1 MLVHRAADIHQE
13 QHFDLVVAL
22 GHHADVE
29 HAGIGGGLVDGVV
42 EVELGDAGDP
52 VVSNELERTTIKR
65 SARKNG
71 EYHLNLGY
79 AVPCKRGEFEVW
91 LSPHAQHED
100 DPRPEHLRPIPTGDP
115 DNVRIRGIRSDAEAV
130 HSQYKRTLIADR
142 AMSLGWRRGLID
154 YYAFA
159 LYSNAL
165 ADQAHPVA
173 LTAAAGRRL
182 TRRRRTS

>member
-1 MLVHRAADIHQE
+1 MSTTRWKDVSAATCSQPSRD
-13 QHFDLVVAL
+13 
-22 GHHADVE
+22 
-29 HAGIGGGLVDGVV
+29 